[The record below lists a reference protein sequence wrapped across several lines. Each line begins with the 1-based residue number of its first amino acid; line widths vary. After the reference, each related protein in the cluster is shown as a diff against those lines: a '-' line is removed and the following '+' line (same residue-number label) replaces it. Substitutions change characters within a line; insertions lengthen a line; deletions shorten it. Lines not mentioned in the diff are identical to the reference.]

1 MRPAAHKKES
11 PVVSCFNS
19 TALEISGGGSNLVDV
34 AEILGWSSVR
44 AICNWTSLSS
54 CSIFRGMHR
63 DPDKFD
69 DPETFEPE
77 RYLATT
83 YGTKTEDDG
92 AAFRDNMHF
101 GPGCRL
107 CPGVGMGSRNLAINT
122 MNMLGAFRFSKDGD
136 ETSQTGGIDLDS
148 AYQKPGM
155 VFSPLPFKCNVV
167 VRDGKRAR
175 LIREWH
181 AAETGEH

>member
-1 MRPAAHKKES
+1 
-11 PVVSCFNS
+11 
-19 TALEISGGGSNLVDV
+19 
-34 AEILGWSSVR
+34 
-44 AICNWTSLSS
+44 
-54 CSIFRGMHR
+54 MHR
-63 DPDKFD
+63 DPGAFVLLLLSHLRGVDSLLLTQFLRVIDKFD

-101 GPGCRL
+101 GPGC
-107 CPGVGMGSRNLAINT
+107 AINT

>member
-1 MRPAAHKKES
+1 
-11 PVVSCFNS
+11 
-19 TALEISGGGSNLVDV
+19 
-34 AEILGWSSVR
+34 
-44 AICNWTSLSS
+44 
-54 CSIFRGMHR
+54 MHR

-69 DPETFEPE
+69 DPETFNPE
-77 RYLATT
+77 RYLATK
-83 YGTKTEDDG
+83 YGTKTEDDA

-101 GPGCRL
+101 GSGPRL
-107 CPGVGMGSRNLAINT
+107 CPGIEMGSRILAINT
-122 MNMLGAFRFSKDGD
+122 MNMLWAFRFSKDGD
-136 ETSQTGGIDLDS
+136 ETSPMGGIDLDS